1 MNKAKIFILAWA
13 FFLLIGAVGFYVYTV
28 MFGRPKIPKLDFF
41 SSEKSKIGEKTEGLL
56 EGWLG
61 KIGSEK
67 DKDLYPAKEAD
78 IHIDL
83 GEKEKY
89 FVITVEKLT
98 SASLGTLEEDLKR
111 SGLIYSVSKATE
123 GFVVDIT
130 FRDKTAMLT
139 KLETIK
145 QLKFDPKTR

>member
-1 MNKAKIFILAWA
+1 VNKAKIFILAWA
-13 FFLLIGAVGFYVYTV
+13 FLLLVCAMGFYVYTV
-28 MFGRPKIPKLDFF
+28 IFGKPKIPKLDFF
-41 SSEKSKIGEKTEGLL
+41 SSDKSRVEKTEGLL

-89 FVITVEKLT
+89 FVITIEKLT
-98 SASLGTLEEDLKR
+98 SSSLAILEEDLKR

-130 FRDKTAMLT
+130 FKDKTTMLS

-145 QLKFDPKTR
+145 QLKFDSKTR